1 MLKKTFLLFAVLI
14 VAITMQAQTV
24 DEIVAKSFENTGG
37 VEKWKALKSTK
48 MEGTMAMQGFEFPGT
63 VYAKPPKSQRV
74 EVSVQGKNLI
84 QAYDGTTPWWINP
97 FAGSEEAQK
106 MPDEMAEQ
114 MVNDEFESEFIDYKT
129 KGHTVALEGKQTVEG
144 TETFKV
150 KLTKKNG
157 DVEYYYFDTEN
168 YVPIMIQTAVK
179 TGPAK
184 GQLAETYL
192 SDYQEVEGLIF
203 PFFMETKMAGQ
214 SVQKM
219 TIKTIK
225 INENYEDSM
234 FAFPKK

>member
-1 MLKKTFLLFAVLI
+1 MLKKTFLLLVVLVCTI
-14 VAITMQAQTV
+14 AAQAQTV
-24 DEIVAKSFENTGG
+24 DEIITKSLENTGG

-63 VYAKPPKSQRV
+63 VYAKAPKKQRV
-74 EVSVQGKNLI
+74 EVNVQGKNI
-84 QAYDGTTPWWINP
+84 VQAYDGTTPWWINP
-97 FAGSEEAQK
+97 FAGSEDPQK
-106 MPDEMAEQ
+106 MPDEMSEQ

-129 KGHTVALEGKQTVEG
+129 KGHQVALEGKQTVEG

-168 YVPIMIQTAVK
+168 YVPIMIQTVVK

-184 GQLAETYL
+184 GQLTETYL
-192 SDYQEVEGLIF
+192 SDYQEVDGLVF

-214 SVQKM
+214 SIQKM
-219 TIKTIK
+219 TIKSIK
-225 INENYEDSM
+225 TNETYEDTL